1 MRPNDVKR
9 KIKAVQNIQKITKAM
24 KSVAAVKARKA
35 EERVRKVKDY
45 SREMFELT
53 KRLSTEIAGF
63 QHPLLEKREIKTVGI
78 LVVTSDRG
86 LCGSFNANILREG
99 LKLYNK
105 YKAEGKEVRLFAVG
119 RKAKQFFERR
129 FPVVIA
135 SFTKLPQPP
144 TQAEASLI
152 ASEITK
158 YFSDGTID
166 ALKVLYYNY
175 KSMAKYSI
183 VEEDVLPLLNMQ
195 EKNEP
200 KATYIFEPEE
210 DVVASYLLERGL
222 MAEILRVILE
232 TAASEQ
238 AARMAAMSQA
248 SENAQDLIKQ
258 LTLAF
263 NKARQAI
270 ITRELSEI
278 IGTTTALGS

>member
-1 MRPNDVKR
+1 M
-9 KIKAVQNIQKITKAM
+9 
-24 KSVAAVKARKA
+24 AR
-35 EERVRKVKDY
+35 
-45 SREMFELT
+45 
-53 KRLSTEIAGF
+53 
-63 QHPLLEKREIKTVGI
+63 
-78 LVVTSDRG
+78 
-86 LCGSFNANILREG
+86 
-99 LKLYNK
+99 
-105 YKAEGKEVRLFAVG
+105 
-119 RKAKQFFERR
+119 
-129 FPVVIA
+129 
-135 SFTKLPQPP
+135 
-144 TQAEASLI
+144 
-152 ASEITK
+152 
-158 YFSDGTID
+158 
-166 ALKVLYYNY
+166 
-175 KSMAKYSI
+175 YSI
-183 VEEDVLPLLNMQ
+183 VEEDVLPLLNAQ

-238 AARMAAMSQA
+238 AARMTAMSQA